1 MLDQEASY
9 NKIEINQYDSIH
21 SDVKFYGGMHTSLRV
36 GMYTLKH
43 T

>member
-9 NKIEINQYDSIH
+9 NKIEINQYSIH